1 MLALVRQSGMK
12 ILAWKKYERPQ
23 GSQALRPC
31 AGQARRVL
39 QTGPFLHQGKLKFSQ
54 YLAVVGFLSCSIGAY
69 GQTAPSSPD
78 HPWHAPAEQQLQ
90 TAVKGVRNPGFPV
103 DQAKTYSL
111 AELVDL
117 AESHNPDTRVAW
129 ERARSQAAVL
139 GIARS
144 ELYPTLVAV
153 ALSQTTRAEIL
164 IASQFVRQ
172 TVQDFV
178 VAVELNYTV
187 FDFGGRSG
195 RINAAKAQTLAANLA
210 FNDVHRKIIYQVQH
224 AYYEVLNATGQ
235 EDAAQANLA
244 NAKAVQ
250 EAAEERLNNG
260 LATLPDVLEARSAT
274 AQAEYELQ
282 AVIGAEEIAL
292 GDLATSLGT
301 SPSTTIHVQ
310 ELKDLVIPDSSGD
323 TVEAAIDR
331 ALAQR
336 PDLLQQVAQ
345 IRAANAQIK
354 EARSA
359 FYPSLNMTARPSGE
373 SLFGLQQQYPWA
385 YTADLTGGVILNLNW
400 TVFDGGARKNNLARA
415 QADEHA
421 AEAQANS
428 TRDQI
433 ANEVWAAYSNLN
445 TAFRQHQ
452 SAQALLEASSKSY
465 DAALESYN
473 YGLRNLLDVTA
484 AQRTL
489 AQARSADVL
498 ARTQVLSTLVDL
510 AFRTG
515 DSVQPKPTVP

>member
-1 MLALVRQSGMK
+1 MAYV
-12 ILAWKKYERPQ
+12 A
-23 GSQALRPC
+23 
-31 AGQARRVL
+31 
-39 QTGPFLHQGKLKFSQ
+39 
-54 YLAVVGFLSCSIGAY
+54 AVAAFLSCSLCAF

-78 HPWHAPAEQQLQ
+78 HPWHTSAEQQLE
-90 TAVKGVRNPGFPV
+90 AEAKGVHNPGFGV
-103 DQAKTYSL
+103 DPAKTYSL

-117 AESHNPDTRVAW
+117 AESHNPDTRLAW
-129 ERARSQAAVL
+129 ERARAQAAVL

-153 ALSQTTRAEIL
+153 ALSQTTRDEIL
-164 IASQFVRQ
+164 FGSRFYRQ
-172 TVQDFV
+172 TVQDFA

-187 FDFGGRSG
+187 FDFGARSG
-195 RINAAKAQTLAANLA
+195 RINAAKAETLAANLA
-210 FNDVHRKIIYQVQH
+210 FNDVHRKIIYQVQR
-224 AYYEVLNATGQ
+224 AYYQLLNASGQ
-235 EDAAQANLA
+235 EDAARANLA
-244 NAKAVQ
+244 NAQNVQ
-250 EAAEERLNNG
+250 QAAEERLNNG

-282 AVIGAEEIAL
+282 AVLGAEEIAR

-301 SPSTTIHVQ
+301 SPTTTIHVQ
-310 ELKDLVIPDSSGD
+310 ALKDLVIPDSIGD
-323 TVEAAIDR
+323 GVESAIDR

-336 PDLLQQVAQ
+336 PDLLQQVAE
-345 IRAANAQIK
+345 IRSANARIK
-354 EARSA
+354 EARAA
-359 FYPSLNMTARPSGE
+359 FYPSLNVTARPTGE
-373 SLFGLQQQYPWA
+373 ALFGLQQTYPWT
-385 YTADLTGGVILNLNW
+385 YTADLSGGVILNLNW
-400 TVFDGGARKNNLARA
+400 TLFDGGARRNNLVRA
-415 QADEHA
+415 QAEEHA

-452 SAQALLEASSKSY
+452 SAEALLEASSKSY

-498 ARTQVLSTLVDL
+498 ARTQVLTALVDL